1 ASHSLIMDPS
11 DVAYQEHFNEAEL
24 EEIKTFNAPEVL
36 PLPDKIAEFV
46 NKFKGTDLKE
56 LEALVW
62 SFKFDP
68 VEEPDLRWI
77 HVSIINALDLLHY
90 EYTNKEHS
98 GADLLKR
105 VWSFIDGCFD
115 ATEILARSSEKT
127 SESNSESVNKSRT
140 DGSARKKI
148 GTKVDLLFSTKLF
161 ELGALEAG
169 KESDRSST
177 KSVAELHLK
186 CPKTLKS
193 IIIELT
199 RISPCKIR
207 EIKTFGFV
215 IAGMYLQSVVVDS
228 PAGYVCRFNSLPD
241 WLDYP
246 LCPATFTGNFFQ
258 LIHLIWSAKQQMQRV
273 QELVNSHRTLAALSY
288 TVKRTEVIP
297 PCFMP
302 APATHSKGKKRVRSE
317 VDYNDDM

>member
-1 ASHSLIMDPS
+1 MTSNTSTNTSASQGTGSKKLTVQELKNVNAMFSSLDKEKMWRLSSGKLVEEKMQLVANKSTHEHASHSLIMDPS

-46 NKFKGTDLKE
+46 NKFKGVTDLKE

-115 ATEILARSSEKT
+115 ATEILAR
-127 SESNSESVNKSRT
+127 R
-140 DGSARKKI
+140 
-148 GTKVDLLFSTKLF
+148 
-161 ELGALEAG
+161 
-169 KESDRSST
+169 
-177 KSVAELHLK
+177 
-186 CPKTLKS
+186 
-193 IIIELT
+193 
-199 RISPCKIR
+199 
-207 EIKTFGFV
+207 
-215 IAGMYLQSVVVDS
+215 
-228 PAGYVCRFNSLPD
+228 
-241 WLDYP
+241 
-246 LCPATFTGNFFQ
+246 
-258 LIHLIWSAKQQMQRV
+258 
-273 QELVNSHRTLAALSY
+273 
-288 TVKRTEVIP
+288 
-297 PCFMP
+297 
-302 APATHSKGKKRVRSE
+302 
-317 VDYNDDM
+317 